1 MDNISDRD
9 TERSS
14 STAGIVSGMPSKGRY
29 TAGKQVSRWEAD
41 SENID
46 IEYKNLEGQS
56 NGPAGSCS
64 NCTCPLGEKKPVVI
78 KVLLFIIVFGAG
90 LVLGFIVRKTVD
102 KGGKSIPD
110 VPVDMEGLFRIQ
122 QDYNQEF
129 SQLMQDDLED
139 VINYEDHMN
148 IITECVHMSGMGS
161 ANKLLD
167 YVEAKWR
174 TFPFD
179 TIKIKRYNVTLSY
192 PNYTNIDANV
202 VTMHAANGTLVFR
215 SQYNRSSEH
224 PEYLPFSAYSPSGI
238 VKTKRVIYGH
248 YARMNDLK
256 RIEELHVSIKDA
268 ILLVRYGKIT
278 PASKVKNAEQRG
290 AAGVILYSDPADY
303 AGNQSSVYPENW
315 WLPGWAVQ
323 LSHVRYQLSGDPKT
337 PDYSSITG
345 VHHKTETKSHFPNI
359 PVQPIRY
366 IDAKVLLS
374 NMNGPIVDNDW
385 YGGLGIKYR
394 LGPGYIDDREVTLYV
409 DNMIQERIIEN
420 IIGVMKGHAEPD
432 KYIIIGAHIDSW
444 IQGAV
449 DSGSGYTVLQELAR
463 CFAYHVNKGWKPRR
477 TIMFALWDGTKYGS
491 IGSYEWV
498 QEYEHQLQNG
508 AVAYINLDSLI
519 RGNFS
524 FTSAADPLLRSVLI
538 AATKTVRLNCTGIPG
553 CQKDATVYDQ
563 WLQNL
568 HQTGDKDSL
577 RFESMGDDSDHGAFL
592 YRTGIPVV
600 FPRFTYDKN
609 RYPAMTSYPAYGAL
623 EDTKEYIE
631 TFIDP
636 DYTLHITM
644 AKVVSDLILR
654 LSDSAILPFDLN
666 GLIDALKDGNQTVNV
681 VARQLQSYGYD
692 ISDATKVLS
701 RVTHRFV
708 DVANDL
714 MEDINSIKTRK
725 FSNFSEF
732 DLYHLNHKL
741 VQLSRAFISDNGLP
755 HAQHYRN
762 ILYAPDIADI
772 QNDLIFPGIV
782 LPEDRNEINEVLVD
796 NLKQQISLIVLAINR
811 ANEILSD
818 GLLT

>member
-1 MDNISDRD
+1 M
-9 TERSS
+9 
-14 STAGIVSGMPSKGRY
+14 
-29 TAGKQVSRWEAD
+29 
-41 SENID
+41 
-46 IEYKNLEGQS
+46 LL
-56 NGPAGSCS
+56 PAF
-64 NCTCPLGEKKPVVI
+64 
-78 KVLLFIIVFGAG
+78 LF
-90 LVLGFIVRKTVD
+90 
-102 KGGKSIPD
+102 
-110 VPVDMEGLFRIQ
+110 Q
-122 QDYNQEF
+122 
-129 SQLMQDDLED
+129 
-139 VINYEDHMN
+139 
-148 IITECVHMSGMGS
+148 
-161 ANKLLD
+161 
-167 YVEAKWR
+167 
-174 TFPFD
+174 
-179 TIKIKRYNVTLSY
+179 
-192 PNYTNIDANV
+192 
-202 VTMHAANGTLVFR
+202 
-215 SQYNRSSEH
+215 
-224 PEYLPFSAYSPSGI
+224 
-238 VKTKRVIYGH
+238 KRVIYGH

-337 PDYSSITG
+337 PDYSSI
-345 VHHKTETKSHFPNI
+345 N
-359 PVQPIRY
+359 
-366 IDAKVLLS
+366 
-374 NMNGPIVDNDW
+374 
-385 YGGLGIKYR
+385 
-394 LGPGYIDDREVTLYV
+394 
-409 DNMIQERIIEN
+409 
-420 IIGVMKGHAEPD
+420 

-553 CQKDATVYDQ
+553 CQKDAT
-563 WLQNL
+563 
-568 HQTGDKDSL
+568 
-577 RFESMGDDSDHGAFL
+577 
-592 YRTGIPVV
+592 
-600 FPRFTYDKN
+600 

-725 FSNFSEF
+725 FSNF
-732 DLYHLNHKL
+732 
-741 VQLSRAFISDNGLP
+741 
-755 HAQHYRN
+755 RN